1 MDSVYE
7 TLLNRLLEEVKNE
20 DIKKGIN
27 IALSAYMDSGYMNYN
42 DMYNDELMDET
53 VDGYLQTLGEK
64 AYGKRHDVR
73 ITERKRFFKSI
84 TGRRII

>member
-27 IALSAYMDSGYMNYN
+27 IALSVYMDSGYMNYN
-42 DMYNDELMDET
+42 DMYNDELMSET

-64 AYGKRHDVR
+64 GV
-73 ITERKRFFKSI
+73 
-84 TGRRII
+84 

>member
-20 DIKKGIN
+20 DIKKGIK

-42 DMYNDELMDET
+42 DMYNDELISET

-64 AYGKRHDVR
+64 GV
-73 ITERKRFFKSI
+73 
-84 TGRRII
+84 

>member
-1 MDSVYE
+1 MVYDYKLHLIIRTPQACLWEQSV
-7 TLLNRLLEEVKNE
+7 EEVKNE

-64 AYGKRHDVR
+64 GA
-73 ITERKRFFKSI
+73 
-84 TGRRII
+84 